1 MRLPVFGQKI
11 QPIERTDET
20 ISRKGFLQM
29 KDQEFYR
36 SSRVYGTQ
44 LFGVSSAQIHKY
56 VLDPLAALVMQQQAA
71 EANQQ
76 LTYGSDVLKPG
87 QGVLQGSV
95 GDEQTMDSVDQ

>member
-1 MRLPVFGQKI
+1 
-11 QPIERTDET
+11 
-20 ISRKGFLQM
+20 M

-44 LFGVSSAQIHKY
+44 LFGVSQAQLHKY

-76 LTYGSDVLKPG
+76 LVYG
-87 QGVLQGSV
+87 
-95 GDEQTMDSVDQ
+95 

>member
-1 MRLPVFGQKI
+1 
-11 QPIERTDET
+11 
-20 ISRKGFLQM
+20 M

-44 LFGVSSAQIHKY
+44 LFGVSQAQLHKY

-76 LTYGSDVLKPG
+76 LVYGQDMLKAGPS
-87 QGVLQGSV
+87 GVSGV
-95 GDEQTMDSVDQ
+95 GGEEQTIDSVD